1 MLYFNSFPKVIT
13 TDYKNNSL
21 LLTNIMSRVSIIS
34 SILQN
39 PLLFYSYNIKDGDRP
54 DIIADKYYNDVN
66 KFWLVLYS
74 NQIMDPEY
82 DLPLAGPK
90 FNDYLAAKYPA
101 IDISGTVYEYRKI
114 ITTYDPVSLTTTNRT
129 IVVDLPTYNNIVI
142 GTQTYNF
149 YDTNNNVI
157 GSVTQTISKQSV
169 SILQY
174 EIEQNEAK
182 RSINLI
188 STAYSDQIEKELTT
202 LMKL

>member
-54 DIIADKYYNDVN
+54 DIIADKYYKDVN

-82 DLPLAGPK
+82 DLPITGPK

-149 YDTNNNVI
+149 YDTNNNVT

-174 EIEQNEAK
+174 EIEQNEVK
-182 RSINLI
+182 RNINLI
-188 STAYSDQIEKELTT
+188 STSYSDQIEKELVN
-202 LMKL
+202 LMRL

>member
-54 DIIADKYYNDVN
+54 DIIADKYYKDVN

-82 DLPLAGPK
+82 DLPITGPK

-149 YDTNNNVI
+149 YDTNNNVT

-182 RSINLI
+182 RNINLI
-188 STAYSDQIEKELTT
+188 STSYSDQIEKELVN
-202 LMKL
+202 LMRL

>member
-82 DLPLAGPK
+82 DLPITGPK

-101 IDISGTVYEYRKI
+101 INISGTVYEYRKI

-149 YDTNNNVI
+149 YDTNNNVT

-182 RSINLI
+182 RNINLI
-188 STAYSDQIEKELTT
+188 STSYSDQIEKELTT